1 MAPLNLFWS
10 RFFVLEP
17 FVTLFAL
24 LGATYLLFA
33 LHKQEKN
40 QQARNGRYWLI
51 SGVWLGIAILAK
63 HTAIVTL
70 SVFVVF
76 LLAYA
81 SGLWA
86 TKTNKFRWQQISL
99 WFAGLA
105 LPLLLFTIILISQN
119 AFADFQQFLSGAD
132 RVEVTAGF
140 TDKLTVFL
148 SWLIAQPMTPLA
160 LVGVGLACGRLAKK
174 QLVFAFPLLW
184 IGAEVTALFLPVE
197 LDLSWGGFSH
207 YVLPA
212 LAAASLLG
220 GLSFGLWQQNRPTKS
235 PIHFAGLGLIALFS
249 LYTLNNWWPDFQ
261 HALFFSDYPMAT
273 QHEERLI
280 GTAVSA
286 LVPADEPFLVLGN
299 SGFYYWADRPT
310 RNKFFHYPGYFN
322 NSPLGQTAEADL
334 ISLLTH

>member
-1 MAPLNLFWS
+1 MIRQKTDFSWHHLFLIFLLWGVFYLVLPTALTRGIQADEGVHITVAQEVARGEVVYRDLFENRTPAVEWLLASVIWLGGPPLESGRLLAIGAMLISACALTTLTRLTLHNTKPNRDSASSVWAGLIAAILFLMAPLNLFWS

-119 AFADFQQFLSGAD
+119 AFADFQQFLSGTD

-140 TDKLTVFL
+140 TDKLTVFYH
-148 SWLIAQPMTPLA
+148 
-160 LVGVGLACGRLAKK
+160 G
-174 QLVFAFPLLW
+174 
-184 IGAEVTALFLPVE
+184 
-197 LDLSWGGFSH
+197 
-207 YVLPA
+207 
-212 LAAASLLG
+212 
-220 GLSFGLWQQNRPTKS
+220 
-235 PIHFAGLGLIALFS
+235 
-249 LYTLNNWWPDFQ
+249 
-261 HALFFSDYPMAT
+261 
-273 QHEERLI
+273 
-280 GTAVSA
+280 
-286 LVPADEPFLVLGN
+286 
-299 SGFYYWADRPT
+299 
-310 RNKFFHYPGYFN
+310 
-322 NSPLGQTAEADL
+322 
-334 ISLLTH
+334 